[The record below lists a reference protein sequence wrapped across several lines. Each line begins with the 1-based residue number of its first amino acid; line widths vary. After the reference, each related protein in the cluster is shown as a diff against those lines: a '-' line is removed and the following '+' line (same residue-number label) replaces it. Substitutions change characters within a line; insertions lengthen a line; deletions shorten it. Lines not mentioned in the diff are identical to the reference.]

1 MKEDAVKRREFGERI
16 IYAIEISSC
25 RNVEIPPGYTVD
37 EVTEEDCQYIK
48 EKIAEL
54 YMSFDMERV

>member
-37 EVTEEDCQYIK
+37 EVTEEDCQYVK
-48 EKIAEL
+48 EKIAVV
-54 YMSFDMERV
+54 SV